1 MTRRCNRSL
10 GRLLG
15 WLVLAAPAAVSAQT
29 LSLSPAVV
37 PLGGRAGQGV
47 RQTLS
52 LANTTSRTLA
62 FELEA
67 RDVVVSGG
75 TRAFVAAGETAGS
88 IAATAVFSAPRLT
101 VAPGATG
108 RVDVT
113 MTIPPAARHRAA
125 VVLFKGTTRLG
136 GDGRTGA
143 TVSLGTLFTFA
154 LSDAFSVAPSALA
167 VQAQTA
173 SSNLAF
179 QQVLANDGTEPV
191 VLKGLAVIVDAAGV
205 LRGRVPFQ
213 PHRLLPGESASL
225 RAEYAG
231 ELPSGRYRALSTFEF
246 EGRSATRTAEFEVR

>member
-1 MTRRCNRSL
+1 MRRRIDRSL
-10 GRLLG
+10 RRLLG
-15 WLVLAAPAAVSAQT
+15 GLALAAPLAASAQT
-29 LSLSPAVV
+29 VSLSPAVV

-52 LANTTSRTLA
+52 LTNTTPRALS

-67 RDVVVSGG
+67 RDVVVAGG
-75 TRAFVAAGETAGS
+75 TRAFVAAGETPGS
-88 IAATAVFSAPRLT
+88 IAATAVFSVPRLS
-101 VAPGATG
+101 VPPGGTA

-113 MTIPPAARHRAA
+113 LTIPPAARHRAA
-125 VVLFKGTTRLG
+125 VVLLKGTTRLG
-136 GDGRTGA
+136 ADGRTGA

-154 LSDAFSVAPSALA
+154 LSDAFSVAPSDLA

-173 SSNLAF
+173 TSNLAF
-179 QQVLANDGTEPV
+179 QQALANDGTEPV
-191 VLKGLAVIVDAAGV
+191 VLKGLTVIVDAAGV
-205 LRGRVPFQ
+205 LRGRVPFR

-246 EGRSATRTAEFEVR
+246 EGRSATRTAEFVVR